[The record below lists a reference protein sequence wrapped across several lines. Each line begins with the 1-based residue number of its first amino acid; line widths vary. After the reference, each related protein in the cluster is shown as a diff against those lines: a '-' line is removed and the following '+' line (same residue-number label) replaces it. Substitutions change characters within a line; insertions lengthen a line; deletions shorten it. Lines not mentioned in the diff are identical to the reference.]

1 MPSNPFDFFCNQVC
15 SVIRQ
20 PLARRL
26 AREEL
31 TAHLE
36 DHAAALEDQG
46 VPPELAARQAV
57 EAMGDPY
64 QIGRQLDRCHSSLF
78 PGLTTFL
85 ALAGLVLIFFSC
97 LLSFQHHTGLFD
109 HTSLLPPAHT
119 LPFQYDETL
128 VLSGSVSGGGTIGGY
143 RVAAQDAALIRT
155 PDDSDDPSHLELQ
168 VTLSTS
174 HWQLWL
180 DNLDL
185 YEVPGT
191 WIDSTGATGTAA
203 CYSWLDSPLTGTGY
217 LKIQDPTPGAQW
229 FTVTLGRPGD
239 QIMLRIDLEEEV
251 PAS

>member
-1 MPSNPFDFFCNQVC
+1 MLSKPFEEFCDQVC
-15 SVIRQ
+15 KSIRWPPAQ
-20 PLARRL
+20 RL
-26 AREEL
+26 ARKEL

-36 DHAAALEDQG
+36 DHAAALEEQG
-46 VPPELAARQAV
+46 VSPEEAAIQAV

-64 QIGRQLDRCHSSLF
+64 QIGHQLDRCHSSLF
-78 PGLTTFL
+78 PGLTAFF

-97 LLSFQHHTGLFD
+97 LLSFQHHTGLFA
-109 HTSLLPPAHT
+109 HSSLLPPACT
-119 LPFQYDETL
+119 LPFQENETL
-128 VLSGSVSGGGTIGGY
+128 VVSGSVSGNGTIGGY
-143 RVAAQDAALIRT
+143 RVAAKDAALIRT
-155 PDDSDDPSHLELQ
+155 PDDPDAPSHLELQ

-239 QIMLRIDLEEEV
+239 QVMLRIDLEEEV
-251 PAS
+251 PAP

>member
-1 MPSNPFDFFCNQVC
+1 MCQPFEQFCNQVC

-20 PLARRL
+20 PLAKRL

-36 DHAAALEDQG
+36 DHAAALEEQG
-46 VPPELAARQAV
+46 VPPEEAAIQAV
-57 EAMGDPY
+57 ETMGDPY

-78 PGLTTFL
+78 PGLTAFL

-97 LLSFQHHTGLFD
+97 LLSFQHHTGLFA
-109 HTSLLPPAHT
+109 HSSLLPPVCT
-119 LPFQYDETL
+119 LPFQENETL
-128 VLSGSVSGGGTIGGY
+128 VVSGSVSGGGTIGGY
-143 RVAAQDAALIRT
+143 RVAAKDAALVRT
-155 PDDSDDPSHLELQ
+155 PDDPDAPSHLELQ

-191 WIDSTGATGTAA
+191 WIDSTGATGTAT

-229 FTVTLGRPGD
+229 FTITLGRPGD